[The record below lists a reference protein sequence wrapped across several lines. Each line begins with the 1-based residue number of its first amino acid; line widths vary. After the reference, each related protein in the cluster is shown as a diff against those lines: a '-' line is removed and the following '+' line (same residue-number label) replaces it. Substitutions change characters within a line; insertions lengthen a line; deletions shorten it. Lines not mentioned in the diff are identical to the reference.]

1 MTRNTSNIDRIVRA
15 AFALAVLILYLMGKI
30 TGNLALGLGIVAAI
44 LLITSLIGFCPIYR
58 ILGISSCKIKDL

>member
-1 MTRNTSNIDRIVRA
+1 MTRNTANIDRIVRA

-58 ILGISSCKIKDL
+58 ILGISSCKIK